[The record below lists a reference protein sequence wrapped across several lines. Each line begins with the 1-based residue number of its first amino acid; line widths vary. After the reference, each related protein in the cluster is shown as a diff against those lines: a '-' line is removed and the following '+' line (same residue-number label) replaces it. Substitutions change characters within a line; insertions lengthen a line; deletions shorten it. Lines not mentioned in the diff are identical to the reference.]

1 MTVVTQHSE
10 TQEFSKISA
19 GLTVTVAGFTN
30 DQLAS
35 KLMAMGILPGS
46 QLMLV
51 RKAPFGGAWY
61 VAIDQQFI
69 ALRRQEAAAIL
80 VK

>member
-19 GLTVTVAGFTN
+19 GRITTVTGFTN

-46 QLMLV
+46 QLTLV

>member
-1 MTVVTQHSE
+1 MTVVKQQSDI
-10 TQEFSKISA
+10 QEFSKISA
-19 GLTVTVAGFTN
+19 GLTTTVAGFTN
-30 DQLAS
+30 DRLAS

-46 QLMLV
+46 TLKLV

-61 VAIDQQFI
+61 VAVDQQFI